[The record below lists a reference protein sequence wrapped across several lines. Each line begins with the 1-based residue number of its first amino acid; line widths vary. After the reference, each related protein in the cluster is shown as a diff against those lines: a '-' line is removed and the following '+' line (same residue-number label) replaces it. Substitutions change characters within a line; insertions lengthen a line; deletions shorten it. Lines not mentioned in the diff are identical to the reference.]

1 MTTRLS
7 YLRFLKF
14 KSHQVN
20 VQNTASK
27 GTEPM
32 GILMMNSKTLER
44 NTGIES
50 LTTFTSLGARGDLET
65 KFFVQSTA
73 S

>member
-1 MTTRLS
+1 M
-7 YLRFLKF
+7 
-14 KSHQVN
+14 N

-27 GTEPM
+27 ETEPM

-50 LTTFTSLGARGDLET
+50 LTTFTSLGARGDSET

>member
-1 MTTRLS
+1 MS
-7 YLRFLKF
+7 
-14 KSHQVN
+14 

-27 GTEPM
+27 ATKQ
-32 GILMMNSKTLER
+32 INLLMMKMLRDVER
-44 NTGIES
+44 NSGIES
-50 LTTFTSLGARGDLET
+50 LTTFTSLGARGDSET